1 MLARMPSSAVRSRGE
16 RAADFLIRRRRAYLI
31 FCFVLSVVAF
41 LGAARVRVMG
51 VGSYFLDL
59 LPEHNPIIETLKEY
73 LDFTSPLSVQILVRT
88 KTGTIYTPK
97 TLTAIYKMT
106 RDIDLIP
113 AIDHNTVMS
122 IAASKVRIVAAT
134 PGGLESRPVMPD
146 LPPTT
151 MRQAFEIQQKARIAG
166 GVMGILVSPD
176 EKSTLIEAAFHPQ
189 AIDYTLVWNRIHEML
204 RKAKAANPDLEFYP
218 GGRVMMVGW
227 VYHYGEQAMLIFFIS
242 FFIIALAHYDYMRS
256 LSGAG
261 TPLIAAAATALWGT
275 GAAGWMGLDLDPLT
289 LVVPVLL
296 TARALSHSIQITR
309 RFYEELYRT
318 GDQLRAATIATRTMF
333 LPAVLGVMCDVIGL
347 YMLMMVPIPIIWRL
361 GLFCGTWSLMIIPT
375 VVLLSPVLLA
385 MLPPPGDVKKFI
397 TGENA
402 SVSSTAIAPVQ
413 RALSTLIKPGWRVG
427 AAFAAVP
434 LALLLFY
441 GATHRQVGS
450 VEQGSPLLWPNNEFN
465 VADRMINRNLAGT
478 VTLNVVWQGNRQHEM
493 KYPPAFVSMEKFQHY
508 IEAHHGAEASLSI
521 MDLLPITNR
530 LLHGGNPKWLAVN
543 PTTENVATDMFFT
556 LSGHP
561 LTDYGQLVR
570 SDLKSGDVI
579 LWYKD
584 LKADTVNRALK
595 DVRTALHATQD
606 DAPSPYYKIR
616 LAGGAVAMQYAMN
629 KVVKHANLRIM
640 LYLLAA
646 IFLMS
651 ALVYRSFTAAVL
663 LIVPLVLAQFA
674 TDSVM
679 YLRGVGLDVNTLP
692 VVAVG
697 LGVGIDYGI
706 YLLSRICDELQEAN
720 DGDVYGAAV
729 RALFTAGEAIFFVA
743 FTMVAGVLPWYFLS
757 GLKFLA
763 DMGLMLAL
771 VMAFNAI
778 LALTMLPL
786 EIVLLKP
793 KFLRRVRLM
802 RS

>member
-1 MLARMPSSAVRSRGE
+1 MPDAIKSYGE
-16 RAADFLIRRRRAYLI
+16 RAATFLIKHGFAYVIL
-31 FCFVLSVVAF
+31 CSVLSSIA
-41 LGAARVRVMG
+41 LAGASRVRVMG

-59 LPEHNPIIETLKEY
+59 LPEHNPVIETLKEY
-73 LDFTSPLSVQILVRT
+73 LGFTSPLSVQILVQA
-88 KTGTIYTPK
+88 KKGHIYTPE

-113 AIDHNTVMS
+113 GIDHSSVTS

-134 PGGLESRPVMPD
+134 PAGIESRAVMPD

-151 MRQAFEIQQKARIAG
+151 MQEAKEIQQSARIGG

-189 AIDYTLVWNRIHEML
+189 AIDYTLVWNRVHEML
-204 RKAKAANPDLEFYP
+204 TKARAANPNLEFYP

-227 VYHYGEQAMLIFFIS
+227 VYHYGKQALLIFFIS
-242 FFIIALAHYDYMRS
+242 FLIIALAHYDYMRS

-261 TPLIAAAATALWGT
+261 TPLIAATATALWGT
-275 GAAGWMGLDLDPLT
+275 GAAGLMGLEIDPLT
-289 LVVPVLL
+289 LVVPMLL

-318 GDQLRAATIATRTMF
+318 GDQTRAATISLRTMF

-385 MLPPPGDVKKFI
+385 MLPPPRDVTKFI
-397 TGENA
+397 TAEA
-402 SVSSTAIAPVQ
+402 PSLSLRAIAPVQ
-413 RALSTLIKPGWRVG
+413 RVLAAIIKPRWRIQTTC
-427 AAFAAVP
+427 ALLP
-434 LALLLFY
+434 LAVLLFY
-441 GATHRQVGS
+441 GAAHRQVGS
-450 VEQGSPLLWPNNEFN
+450 VEQGSPLLWHDNEFN

-478 VTLNVVWQGNRQHEM
+478 VTLNVVWQGRRLHEM
-493 KYPPAFVSMEKFQHY
+493 KYPPAFLSMERFQEY
-508 IEAHHGAEASLSI
+508 VERHHDAEATLSI

-530 LLHGGNPKWLAVN
+530 LLHGGNPKWLPVN
-543 PTTENVATDMFFT
+543 QTTENTTTDMLFT

-561 LTDYGQLVR
+561 LSDYGALVR
-570 SDLKSGDVI
+570 PNLRSGDVI

-584 LKADTVNRALK
+584 LKADTVNHAMESVRRAL
-595 DVRTALHATQD
+595 RATQKES
-606 DAPSPYYKIR
+606 SPYFKIR

-629 KVVKHANLRIM
+629 RVVKRASLRIM

-651 ALVYRSFTAAVL
+651 ALVYRSFTAAL
-663 LIVPLVLAQFA
+663 MLIVPLVMAQFA
-674 TDSVM
+674 TDTVM

-706 YLLSRICDELQEAN
+706 YLLSRMCDELQAAN

-729 RALFTAGEAIFFVA
+729 RSLSTAGEAIFFVA
-743 FTMVAGVLPWYFLS
+743 FTMVIGVLPWYFLA

-771 VMAFNAI
+771 VMAFNAL
-778 LALTMLPL
+778 LALTVLPL
-786 EIVLLKP
+786 EIVLLRP
-793 KFLRRVRLM
+793 KFLRRVHLM
-802 RS
+802 QR

>member
-1 MLARMPSSAVRSRGE
+1 MPDTALKSRGE
-16 RAADFLIRRRRAYLI
+16 RAANFMIKHRLAYVVL
-31 FCFVLSVVAF
+31 CAVLSAVAVV
-41 LGAARVRVMG
+41 GASRVRVMG

-73 LDFTSPLSVQILVRT
+73 LGFTSPLSVQILVRT
-88 KTGTIYTPK
+88 KKGDIYTPK
-97 TLTAIYKMT
+97 TLTAIYNMT

-113 AIDHNTVMS
+113 AIDHNTVIS
-122 IAASKVRIVAAT
+122 IAASKVRVVAAT
-134 PGGLESRPVMPD
+134 PSGLESRAVMPD

-151 MRQAFEIQQKARIAG
+151 MRQAREIQQRARVAG

-189 AIDYTLVWNRIHEML
+189 AIDYTLVWNRIHQML
-204 RKAKAANPDLEFYP
+204 KKAEAANPNLEFYP

-227 VYHYGEQAMLIFFIS
+227 VYHYGEQALLIFFIS

-275 GAAGWMGLDLDPLT
+275 GAAGLMGLQLDPLT

-318 GDQLRAATIATRTMF
+318 GDQIRAATISLRTMF

-385 MLPPPGDVKKFI
+385 TLPPPSDVKQFI
-397 TGENA
+397 TGEVP
-402 SVSSTAIAPVQ
+402 SLSTRAIAPLQ
-413 RALSTLIKPGWRVG
+413 RMLATIIKPGWRIATVC
-427 AAFAAVP
+427 ALVP

-441 GATHRQVGS
+441 GATHRQVGG
-450 VEQGSPLLWPNNEFN
+450 VEQGSPLLWPDNEFN
-465 VADRMINRNLAGT
+465 VADRMINQNLAGT
-478 VTLNVVWQGNRQHEM
+478 VTLNVVWQGNRLHEM
-493 KYPPAFVSMEKFQHY
+493 KYPPAYVSMERFQEY
-508 IEAHHGAEASLSI
+508 IERHHDAEATLSI

-530 LLHGGNPKWLAVN
+530 LLHGGNPKWLPVDAN
-543 PTTENVATDMFFT
+543 TENTATDMFFT

-561 LTDYGQLVR
+561 LTDYGALVR
-570 SDLKSGDVI
+570 PDLRSGDVI

-584 LKADTVNRALK
+584 LKADTVNHAMKSVREAL
-595 DVRTALHATQD
+595 RATQKD
-606 DAPSPYYKIR
+606 SSEYFKIR

-629 KVVKHANLRIM
+629 QVVKRANLRIM

-651 ALVYRSFTAAVL
+651 AMVYRSFTAALL
-663 LIVPLVLAQFA
+663 LIIPLVMAQFA

-706 YLLSRICDELQEAN
+706 YLLSRMCDELQVAN

-757 GLKFLA
+757 GLRFLA

-778 LALTMLPL
+778 LALTVLPL
-786 EIVLLKP
+786 EVVLLKP
-793 KFLRRVRLM
+793 KFLRRVHLM
-802 RS
+802 HR